1 MKQIISKSGWLVM
14 AAALTMGM
22 SLSTGLTSCSSD
34 DDVVQTPPAKGVST
48 VHVSVNAGVD
58 NGTRSI
64 VETTTVGSKT
74 TRTLQFTTG
83 DQLYV
88 YGRIT
93 PDGVFPEKYIAGF
106 LDNQATENGTTEA
119 TFSGDLTVYE
129 MTGTYNPETGQY
141 DNYKLVPDTY
151 DFSGSDPLVGTTATL
166 FHDRASG
173 NMFID
178 NDTKE
183 VCFNEAAI
191 GSSVDDLMT
200 SLLEV
205 KAEYNASS
213 KDFSLSP
220 ASGCIVN
227 CTISNMPG
235 IGYYTVSYWSGPSL
249 KNLTKQTERE
259 LSWEFPANDFTFAF
273 FGKTGTDYYH
283 QVRIT
288 NATYGTTV
296 IDLGKK
302 TLSAGTNS
310 NKIYNVASRS
320 WETFAITSNTSTP
333 VPGPVNKTYTFASDC
348 DIDVSGTGVDKMIV
362 LNSTENVVY
371 LKDITVTNTTGGLT
385 NGDFIMLYNYD
396 QTSVAATI
404 NVKGDN
410 SVACL
415 ADGKN
420 AITSGSNGGN
430 TVKFCGNGTFT
441 VTTKSPDNCGIFAS
455 NYTTDNNQ
463 HEVTG
468 ECNVSAQLAYDATEC
483 KVTRSARTDN
493 EDGTYTWTYT
503 VRTFFAV
510 SANKDFTVNYGV
522 YQFND
527 GNVTARV
534 SGPTNNERLEFKAC
548 PVDLTITNLEVNQ
561 TSPSGN
567 FIESLGNADSQPS
580 IVITINGQNS
590 VNLSKLPVEWN
601 NNAPANFIN
610 CVGGLALQGNGTLT
624 ITTADPDNCGIIAA
638 NYTNK
643 GTDAY
648 TFPQGAEL
656 GNKSDYIVTRSA
668 RTYNGDGTY
677 TWTYTVRPR

>member
-34 DDVVQTPPAKGVST
+34 DDVAQTTPAKGVST

-64 VETTTVGSKT
+64 VETTTVGGKT
-74 TRTLQFTTG
+74 SRTLLFTSG
-83 DQLYV
+83 DCLYV
-88 YGRIT
+88 YGKIT
-93 PDGVFPEKYIAGF
+93 DGVFPEKYIAGF
-106 LDNQATENGTTEA
+106 LDNQSTENGTTTA
-119 TFSGDLTVYE
+119 TFSGDLTVYK
-129 MTGTYNPETGQY
+129 MTATYNPETGQY

-151 DFSGSDPLVGTTATL
+151 DFGNNDPLVGTTATL
-166 FHDRASG
+166 FHEGVSG
-173 NMFID
+173 NMYID
-178 NDTKE
+178 SDTKQIC
-183 VCFNEAAI
+183 VNEAAI

-333 VPGPVNKTYTFASDC
+333 VPNPVNKTYTFASDC

-468 ECNVSAQLAYDATEC
+468 ECDVSDQLAYDAIEC
-483 KVTRSARTDN
+483 RVTRSARTYN
-493 EDGTYTWTYT
+493 SANGTYTWTYT

-510 SANKDFTVNYGV
+510 SANKDFTINYGV
-522 YQFND
+522 YQFNE

-534 SGPTNNERLEFKAC
+534 SGASSNERLEFNAC

-580 IVITINGQNS
+580 IVITIKGQNHYG
-590 VNLSKLPVEWN
+590 
-601 NNAPANFIN
+601 IN
-610 CVGGLALQGNGTLT
+610 
-624 ITTADPDNCGIIAA
+624 A
-638 NYTNK
+638 NYTAVE
-643 GTDAY
+643 GY
-648 TFPQGAEL
+648 TV
-656 GNKSDYIVTRSA
+656 N
-668 RTYNGDGTY
+668 RTGGSNGDGTY
-677 TWTYTVRPR
+677 TWTYTVSPSE